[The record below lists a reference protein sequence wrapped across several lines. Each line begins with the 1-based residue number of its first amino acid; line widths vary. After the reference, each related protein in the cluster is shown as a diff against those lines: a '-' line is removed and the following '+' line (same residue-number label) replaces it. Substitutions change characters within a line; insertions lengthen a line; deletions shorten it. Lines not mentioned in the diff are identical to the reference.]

1 MLTKVK
7 TAALSGIKG
16 YEVTVETDICR
27 GMPKFVIAGLAGTTI
42 RESYDRIR
50 PAIANSGYIF
60 PNERITI
67 NLMPANK
74 PKEGS
79 HFDLPVAVG
88 IISGTK
94 GLECANDIAFM
105 GELSLDGKINRIKGA
120 LPLVMSLREAG
131 VKDIILPCG
140 NVQEASILRDVNIY
154 PAETLREVIAHLEGT
169 KLLRVYNSKKKIKET
184 SWDIDFSQLVGQ
196 EAAKRAITA
205 AAAGNHGILLMG
217 NAGCGKTM
225 AAKRIP
231 TILPDL
237 TYDEKLEITGIY
249 SIAGLLTEENQIIEN
264 RPFRNPHSSISV
276 AGMVGGGRKPEPGEI
291 SLAHNG
297 VLFLDEFG
305 EFSPAVIDAMR
316 QPVEEGK
323 VRISR
328 NFEEMIFPSYVMVVA
343 AANPCKCGHLWDE
356 KKKCTC
362 SVRQL
367 ESYAKKLTGPFS
379 DRIDMHI
386 KMMPVEKK
394 LLDLKEL
401 KEKSM
406 SSEEMRR
413 QVIKARLMQN
423 ARYRGSAYKNNG
435 SLDEKGINEYC
446 KLSEECRCMINEAYE
461 KYSMSMRA
469 YNKIIKVSRTLADLD
484 GENEIKECHVAEAL
498 LYRMNDEGIGIG

>member
-1 MLTKVK
+1 MLTRVK
-7 TAALSGIKG
+7 TAALSGLKG
-16 YEVTVETDICR
+16 YEVVVEADIRR
-27 GMPKFVIAGLAGTTI
+27 GMPKFVIAGLAGVTI
-42 RESYDRIR
+42 RESYNRIR
-50 PAIANSGYIF
+50 PAVANSGYYF

-67 NLMPANK
+67 NLMPADK

-79 HFDLPVAVG
+79 HFDLPIAVG
-88 IISGTK
+88 IILGERGIK
-94 GLECANDIAFM
+94 CEEKIAFL

-120 LPLVMSLREAG
+120 LPLAMSLREAG
-131 VKDIILPCG
+131 IEDIILPYG
-140 NVQEASILRDVNIY
+140 NVREVSILNDINVY
-154 PAETLREVIAHLEGT
+154 PADTLRQVISHLEG
-169 KLLRVYNSKKKIKET
+169 KELLHIYNRKKKIDEP
-184 SWDIDFSQLVGQ
+184 SWDVDFSQLVGQ
-196 EAAKRAITA
+196 ETVKRALTA
-205 AAAGNHGILLMG
+205 AAAGNHGVLLMG
-217 NAGCGKTM
+217 SAGCGKTM

-231 TILPDL
+231 TILPEL
-237 TYDEKLEITGIY
+237 TYDEKMEITGIY
-249 SIAGLLTEENQIIEN
+249 SIAGLLTEEDQIIEN

-328 NFEEMIFPSYVMVVA
+328 NFEEMIFPSNVMVVA

-362 SVRQL
+362 SARQL
-367 ESYAKKLTGPFS
+367 ESYLKKLTGPFS

-386 KMMPVEKK
+386 KMQPVEKK
-394 LLDLKEL
+394 LLDSCEWQ
-401 KEKSM
+401 EQCM

-413 QVIKARLMQN
+413 QVTKARKMQED
-423 ARYRGSAYKNNG
+423 RYEGSAYKNNG

-446 KLSEECRCMINEAYE
+446 LLNEESRRLLNEAYE
-461 KYSMSMRA
+461 KYSLSMRA
-469 YNKIIKVSRTLADLD
+469 YNKIIKVSRTLADLEGCRD
-484 GENEIKECHVAEAL
+484 IEIQHVAEAL
-498 LYRMNDEGIGIG
+498 MYRIDDEAR